1 MDGVPRGEY
10 LSPGIY
16 FGELKKTTTMK
27 KRGIKY
33 PIIQKYSY
41 IPHVSQ
47 FKTFNDFFLEL
58 IYKVSLLKPDEI
70 KTFLFIWFN
79 TDLWQITGPF
89 VVRMGIR
96 SSSLCMHALIELIL
110 DTERKIKLFSSRE
123 EILREL
129 PDLFHADYTTLL
141 KWFSCP
147 EIKNVLCQLEIT
159 PEEGTQRVVEIH
171 QELEQTQQKHAE
183 QEEKGEK
190 DENIFNHLS

>member
-1 MDGVPRGEY
+1 
-10 LSPGIY
+10 
-16 FGELKKTTTMK
+16 
-27 KRGIKY
+27 
-33 PIIQKYSY
+33 
-41 IPHVSQ
+41 
-47 FKTFNDFFLEL
+47 
-58 IYKVSLLKPDEI
+58 
-70 KTFLFIWFN
+70 
-79 TDLWQITGPF
+79 
-89 VVRMGIR
+89 
-96 SSSLCMHALIELIL
+96 MHALIELIL

-147 EIKNVLCQLEIT
+147 EIKNVLRQLEIT

-183 QEEKGEK
+183 QEEKGER